1 MKKNK
6 RLDYILDLNYIFLE
20 TVSAFSNFGNGKI
33 LFGIDDNG
41 KIVGVNDPD
50 KMCLDIENKINDAIS
65 PKPDYALSINRLN
78 NVITLEVNEGKYK
91 PYLYKG
97 KAYRRSDTAS
107 IEVDQV
113 ELKRLTLEGN
123 NLYYEGLASNIVN
136 PTFLTLEE
144 KLIEKLHISHIT
156 NDTLRTLGF
165 YTKDNKLNVA
175 GTLFADK
182 NEYAGIDIAKFGVTI
197 DEICD
202 RERLVNMS
210 ILKQYD
216 QAVVMYKRYYQYE
229 QIKKIDRVMIETI
242 PEKAFREAVANA
254 LIHRT
259 WDVMANIRIAMFDN
273 RIEITSPGGLPKDVS
288 EEEYLN
294 GRISSLRNPIIANV
308 FFRLNYIEMFGTGIK
323 RIMEAYDD
331 CQIKPSFSIMDNSIQ
346 VTLPIINISM
356 PVTIEEKK
364 IIDLLS
370 KDIRYS
376 SSEIADKLSWSKNKT
391 VRLLNKLEKDGHI
404 IKYGT
409 GRSTKYYKK

>member
-346 VTLPIINISM
+346 VTLPIVNISM

>member
-1 MKKNK
+1 MKENRTLEFKV
-6 RLDYILDLNYIFLE
+6 DLSNTFLK
-20 TVSAFSNFGNGKI
+20 TVSAFSNFGKGKI

-97 KAYRRSDTAS
+97 KAYRRSDTAN

-144 KLIEKLHISHIT
+144 KLIEKLQISHIT

-175 GTLFADK
+175 GALFADK
-182 NEYAGIDIAKFGVTI
+182 NEYAGIDIAKFGITI

-308 FFRLNYIEMFGTGIK
+308 FFRLNYIEMFSTGIK

-346 VTLPIINISM
+346 VTLPIVNISM

-364 IIDLLS
+364 VIDLLS

-404 IKYGT
+404 IKYGI